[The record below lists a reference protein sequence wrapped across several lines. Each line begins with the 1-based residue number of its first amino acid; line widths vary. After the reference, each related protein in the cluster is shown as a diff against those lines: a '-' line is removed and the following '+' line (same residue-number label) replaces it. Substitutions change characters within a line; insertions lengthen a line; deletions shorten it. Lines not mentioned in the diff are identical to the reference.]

1 MGDICLKYNVTVVSD
16 EIHSDFVFRG
26 KHTVFAS
33 IKEEYQD
40 ISIICTAPSKTFNLA
55 GLPVSNI
62 FIANRELRKKFRQ
75 QMNAAGTDLVGALS
89 LAAAQAAYTK
99 GDEWY
104 KNMLAYVR
112 GNISFVKEYTE
123 KSLPGISVVDGEG
136 TYLVWLDFRKTGIQ
150 AEELERRIVYDA
162 KLWLDSGR
170 IFGSSGEGF
179 QRINVAAPRKLIAEC
194 LESIRT
200 GVLKLP
206 DSEAGF

>member
-1 MGDICLKYNVTVVSD
+1 
-16 EIHSDFVFRG
+16 
-26 KHTVFAS
+26 
-33 IKEEYQD
+33 
-40 ISIICTAPSKTFNLA
+40 
-55 GLPVSNI
+55 
-62 FIANRELRKKFRQ
+62 
-75 QMNAAGTDLVGALS
+75 
-89 LAAAQAAYTK
+89 
-99 GDEWY
+99 
-104 KNMLAYVR
+104 MLAYVR

>member
-1 MGDICLKYNVTVVSD
+1 MRRHHHWDVNKKWLVKTPGVVFAVAMAVKAYTMPGEAILIQEPVYYPFSQVIQDNERLAVSSNLYLGEDNRYHIDLEDFEKKITENRIKLFILCNPHNPTGRVFTVDELTAMGDICLKYNVTVVSD

-89 LAAAQAAYTK
+89 LAAAQAA
-99 GDEWY
+99 
-104 KNMLAYVR
+104 
-112 GNISFVKEYTE
+112 
-123 KSLPGISVVDGEG
+123 
-136 TYLVWLDFRKTGIQ
+136 
-150 AEELERRIVYDA
+150 
-162 KLWLDSGR
+162 
-170 IFGSSGEGF
+170 
-179 QRINVAAPRKLIAEC
+179 IAN
-194 LESIRT
+194 R
-200 GVLKLP
+200 
-206 DSEAGF
+206 